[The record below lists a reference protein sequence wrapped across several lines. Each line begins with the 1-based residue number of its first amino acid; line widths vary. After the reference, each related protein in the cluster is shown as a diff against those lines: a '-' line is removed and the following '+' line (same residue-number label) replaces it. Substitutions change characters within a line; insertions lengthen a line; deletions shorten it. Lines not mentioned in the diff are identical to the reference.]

1 MKLLDAARQ
10 RPVAWAAL
18 ALAVLAGGYFGFHA
32 LFVKVS
38 RTVEMPFAG
47 PARYDEYYVLGR
59 YLQERGLHVE
69 ATRSWPQPLT
79 DDTALLWFTS
89 DELPRDVRSWLA
101 SGGRLW
107 SFNDPDSEDDAWD
120 GLNTDWD
127 AADGGLVDASVDAG
141 VYDDAD
147 AAVVAVAPIDADAG
161 PDAGEAVAADDDE
174 YIDEGCDEDGCLYA
188 AQFEYGAGCFTLVG
202 SFGLWNDQVH
212 RGKTPARIDAL
223 LRCPTPPRR
232 VVIVSAANSPWFG
245 SLLIEHAPEALLG
258 AAVCLLL
265 WLWRASRR
273 FGPVLAP
280 RDRARRRML
289 DHVAAVGRLALR
301 VGPDTL
307 IESAR
312 RELRQRV
319 LRRVPGARELDGAA
333 LVAAAVQSS
342 GQPEAEV
349 TRALLEPP
357 TRAPGQLL
365 AIARSI
371 VALWRTS

>member
-10 RPVAWAAL
+10 RPVVWAAL

-59 YLQERGLHVE
+59 YLQARGLTVE

-79 DDTALLWFTS
+79 DDTALFWFTS
-89 DELPRDVRSWLA
+89 DELPREVRSWLA

-107 SFNDPDSEDDAWD
+107 SFSDPDADPDAEDDPWDSLDTAWIA
-120 GLNTDWD
+120 D
-127 AADGGLVDASVDAG
+127 AGPVDASVDAG
-141 VYDDAD
+141 VYDAD
-147 AAVVAVAPIDADAG
+147 AGVDASVDADAG
-161 PDAGEAVAADDDE
+161 ADAGPAVAADDDA
-174 YIDEGCDEDGCLYA
+174 YADEGCGDDGCLYA

-202 SFGLWNDQVH
+202 SWGLWNEQVH
-212 RGKTPARIDAL
+212 LGKTPARIDAL

-232 VVIVSAANSPWFG
+232 VVIVSSANSPWFG
-245 SLLIEHAPEALLG
+245 SLLVEHAPEALLG

-301 VGPDTL
+301 VGPETL
-307 IESAR
+307 IEAAR

-319 LRRVPGARELDGAA
+319 LRRVPGGRELEGAA

>member
-10 RPVAWAAL
+10 RPIAWAAL
-18 ALAVLAGGYFGFHA
+18 GLVLLAGGYFGFHA

-38 RTVEMPFAG
+38 RTVEMPLAG
-47 PARYDEYYVLGR
+47 PARYDDYYVLGR

-79 DDTALLWFTS
+79 DDTALLWLTD
-89 DELPRDVRSWLA
+89 DELPHDVRSWLA

-107 SFNDPDSEDDAWD
+107 SFTDPDADADDDPWD
-120 GLNTDWD
+120 WVAGQWD
-127 AADGGLVDASVDAG
+127 AVDSGYADGGLTDGGLADGGLATSAVADASVDAG
-141 VYDDAD
+141 V
-147 AAVVAVAPIDADAG
+147 
-161 PDAGEAVAADDDE
+161 AVAADVDG
-174 YIDEGCDEDGCLYA
+174 YIDEGCGDDGCLYA

-202 SFGLWNDQVH
+202 GWGLQNEQVH
-212 RGKTPARIDAL
+212 LGKTPARIDAL
-223 LRCPTPPRR
+223 LGCPTQPRR
-232 VVIVSAANSPWFG
+232 VIIVSSANSPWFG
-245 SLLIEHAPEALLG
+245 SLLIEHAPQALL
-258 AAVCLLL
+258 ATAVCLLL

-280 RDRARRRML
+280 RNRARRRVL

-301 VGPDTL
+301 VGPETL

-319 LRRVPGARELDGAA
+319 LRRVPGGRELEGAA

-357 TRAPGQLL
+357 SRAPGQLL

>member
-10 RPVAWAAL
+10 RPWAWAAL
-18 ALAVLAGGYFGFHA
+18 ALALLAGGYFGFHA

-38 RTVEMPFAG
+38 RTVEMPLAG
-47 PARYDEYYVLGR
+47 PARYDDYYVLGR

-79 DDTALLWFTS
+79 DDTALLWFTD
-89 DELPRDVRSWLA
+89 DELPNDVRSWLA

-107 SFNDPDSEDDAWD
+107 SFTDPDADPDSDVDPWAWLPAAWNDA
-120 GLNTDWD
+120 GL
-127 AADGGLVDASVDAG
+127 AESLDAG
-141 VYDDAD
+141 VYDDAGVAD
-147 AAVVAVAPIDADAG
+147 ASIDTDAGTDAGAAVAT
-161 PDAGEAVAADDDE
+161 DDDG
-174 YIDEGCDEDGCLYA
+174 YFDNGCSDGCLTA
-188 AQFEYGAGCFTLVG
+188 AQFEYGQGCFTLIG
-202 SFGLWNDQVH
+202 FWGLHNERVH
-212 RGKTPARIDAL
+212 LGKTPARIDAL
-223 LRCPTPPRR
+223 LRCPTQARR
-232 VVIVSAANSPWFG
+232 VVIVSTANSPWFG
-245 SLLIEHAPEALLG
+245 SLLIAHAPEALLA

-280 RDRARRRML
+280 RSRARRRVL

-301 VGPDTL
+301 VGPETL

-319 LRRVPGARELDGAA
+319 LRRVPGGRELEGAA

-357 TRAPGQLL
+357 SRAPGQLL

>member
-10 RPVAWAAL
+10 RPVAGAAL
-18 ALAVLAGGYFGFHA
+18 VLAVLVGGYFGFHA

-47 PARYDEYYVLGR
+47 PARYDDYYVLGR

-79 DDTALLWFTS
+79 EDTALLWFTD
-89 DELPRDVRSWLA
+89 DELPREVRSWLA

-107 SFNDPDSEDDAWD
+107 SFTDPDSDDDAWN
-120 GLNTDWD
+120 GLITDWD
-127 AADGGLVDASVDAG
+127 AADAGPTDGGLVDASVDAG
-141 VYDDAD
+141 VFDG
-147 AAVVAVAPIDADAG
+147 ADAG
-161 PDAGEAVAADDDE
+161 ADAGQAVAVDDDA
-174 YIDEGCDEDGCLYA
+174 YYDEDCGDDGCLYA
-188 AQFEYGAGCFTLVG
+188 AQFEYGAGCFTLIG
-202 SFGLWNDQVH
+202 SYGLSNDQVH

-223 LRCPTPPRR
+223 LSCPSSPRR
-232 VVIVSAANSPWFG
+232 VVIVSSANSPWFG

-301 VGPDTL
+301 VGPETL

-319 LRRVPGARELDGAA
+319 LRRVPGGRDLEGAA

-357 TRAPGQLL
+357 SRAPGQLL

>member
-1 MKLLDAARQ
+1 MKLLDAARR

-18 ALAVLAGGYFGFHA
+18 VLVVLIGGYFGFHA

-79 DDTALLWFTS
+79 DDTALLWFTD
-89 DELPRDVRSWLA
+89 DELPGDVRGWLA

-107 SFNDPDSEDDAWD
+107 SFTDPDTEGDPWDWSPAAWNADA
-120 GLNTDWD
+120 
-127 AADGGLVDASVDAG
+127 GLVDASLVDASLDAG

-147 AAVVAVAPIDADAG
+147 AGVDAG
-161 PDAGEAVAADDDE
+161 AAVAADDDA
-174 YIDEGCDEDGCLYA
+174 YIDEGCGDDGCLVA

-202 SFGLWNDQVH
+202 GYGLQNEQVQL
-212 RGKTPARIDAL
+212 GKTPARIDAL
-223 LRCPTPPRR
+223 LRCPSRPRR
-232 VVIVSAANSPWFG
+232 VVIVSSANSPWFG
-245 SLLIEHAPEALLG
+245 SLLIEHAPEALL
-258 AAVCLLL
+258 ATALCLVL

-301 VGPDTL
+301 VGPETL

-319 LRRVPGARELDGAA
+319 LRRVPGGRELEGAA

-357 TRAPGQLL
+357 SRAPGQLL